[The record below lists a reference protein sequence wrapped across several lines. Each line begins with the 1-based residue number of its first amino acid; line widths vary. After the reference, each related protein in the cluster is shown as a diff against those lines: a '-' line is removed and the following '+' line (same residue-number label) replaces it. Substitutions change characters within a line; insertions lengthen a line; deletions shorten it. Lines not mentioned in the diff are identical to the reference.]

1 MHLQKWYLQSQL
13 LTQAITSVKKL
24 NVSDHKIILSCTT
37 SPTSQLSCNGFIKY
51 GLKKLFFFK
60 DGEIREYST
69 LCVLD
74 FYVDEASQ
82 RKGVG
87 LQLFKKMMEARH
99 RSYKRMP
106 SVIFAPSIAL
116 LILFNFIMQLT
127 CTDPVKIAYDRP
139 SPKLKQFMQKNFNLF
154 NLDLQPN
161 KFAIFEGFLWECIK
175 DANLISSSIKFYFG
189 QQFNWKCF

>member
-1 MHLQKWYLQSQL
+1 M

-24 NVSDHKIILSCTT
+24 NVSDHKIILSCTS

-87 LQLFKKMMEARH
+87 LQLFKEMMEVRY
-99 RSYKRMP
+99 RSFKLMP
-106 SVIFAPSIAL
+106 SVIFVPLIAL
-116 LILFNFIMQLT
+116 FIHSNFFVQLT
-127 CTDPVKIAYDRP
+127 CTEPVKIAYDRP
-139 SPKLKQFMQKNFNLF
+139 SPKLRQFMQKNFNLL

-161 KFAIFEGFLWECIK
+161 KFAIFEGFL
-175 DANLISSSIKFYFG
+175 
-189 QQFNWKCF
+189 